1 MAEPNRLA
9 AALSYEQDRPAFG
22 NPSMLEQG
30 RKMRERKQTEQV
42 ERSAQRVKG
51 DLLARAL
58 MRRYNPETLTGLTD
72 TPGPQTLDEAAG
84 LDPRVD
90 RSTFLPYSQKEG
102 LHVPAVAA
110 DLMKLATASNPQYS
124 NLMQPEEAMPL
135 ATNMMGG
142 GVVASRLAPAPAG
155 SLGMF
160 IGKTAKNW
168 NAAAE
173 AKALEMEKA
182 GANPQ
187 AIWQE
192 TGTWKG
198 PDAAW
203 RQEIPDNIMEIKNL
217 SGLNASDRA
226 SIANRRQQLIN
237 EVKAQGGKPT
247 NEQKFRMH
255 NIDNESVGNS
265 FRGKISDVLK
275 HEPLDAAYPSQANT
289 KFNWMEMPT
298 DIKGEFSPEN
308 GIALSMGI
316 FGDEAKSTVLHEL
329 QHSIQNKEGFARG
342 GNTNEFASG
351 PMFDKR
357 ARDLTADLSQVI
369 TGGVSA
375 KPIEVLQGIKYADPA
390 NIEPIVK
397 KYGFKNI
404 EEAKS
409 FIYDENE
416 RRTPLGQYLRLAGE
430 AEARATQARR
440 NMTAEERRAKF
451 PAESYDVPIDQLII
465 RQ

>member
-30 RKMRERKQTEQV
+30 RKMRERKQAEQV
-42 ERSAQRVKG
+42 DRSAQKVKS

-58 MRRYNPETLTGLTD
+58 MYRYNPETLTGLTD

-90 RSTFLPYSQKEG
+90 RSTFLPYSKKEG

-198 PDAAW
+198 PDKQW
-203 RQEIPDNIMEIKNL
+203 RQEIPDNAALVNENKPIGANKWIENDIPNVPGTNPVGKVFDSKHGGAL
-217 SGLNASDRA
+217 LYHPELPNAY
-226 SIANRRQQLIN
+226 N
-237 EVKAQGGKPT
+237 
-247 NEQKFRMH
+247 
-255 NIDNESVGNS
+255 
-265 FRGKISDVLK
+265 
-275 HEPLDAAYPSQANT
+275 PLDIATNANIVGSNSLLRSERG
-289 KFNWMEMPT
+289 FF
-298 DIKGEFSPEN
+298 DPESKN
-308 GIALSMGI
+308 ISI
-316 FGDEAKSTVLHEL
+316 FGGLSSDEAKSTMLHEL
-329 QHSIQNKEGFARG
+329 QHAIQTKEGWSKG
-342 GNTNEFASG
+342 GNPSEFTATNLLKSDANIVAQ
-351 PMFDKR
+351 KR
-357 ARDLTADLSQVI
+357 AAANELE
-369 TGGVSA
+369 SA
-375 KPIEVLQGIKYADPA
+375 GRYD
-390 NIEPIVK
+390 
-397 KYGFKNI
+397 
-404 EEAKS
+404 EAKS
-409 FIYDENE
+409 IRLSINADAPRMRYDAY
-416 RRTPLGQYLRLAGE
+416 RHLAGE

-451 PAESYDVPIDQLII
+451 PVESYDVPIDQLII